1 MGGLSEMDG
10 DIISLRVFNRF
21 DAPTFVNFQSD
32 GGVID
37 SISGPKFFFKNFLV
51 NP

>member
-10 DIISLRVFNRF
+10 DVISLQVFDRF

-32 GGVID
+32 GVVIN
-37 SISGPKFFFKNFLV
+37 SISGPKFFFKILFV